1 MKRPWLTYLLI
12 FSLSLNVGGI
22 AAFLYSWVQN
32 MQSPNTFQESPPPA
46 LRELATLLNLDP
58 DQREIFQKNFSA
70 HRQNM
75 QARHQELGLKRKEL
89 LALLKNGNTTWPD
102 FQRKLEELRD
112 IQFKGEEDTLRFFLE
127 LRQDLKPGQRETCDN
142 FMECR
147 LLKGRGEKGEWC
159 RAQGIRRPQGK
170 GRWRGSTAPSQ
181 PTAEPG
187 KPQN

>member
-1 MKRPWLTYLLI
+1 MLRQWLKYLLI
-12 FSLSLNVGGI
+12 FSLSINVGGVATFI
-22 AAFLYSWVQN
+22 YSKFINQQTPFVK
-32 MQSPNTFQESPPPA
+32 QEAPPPA
-46 LRELATLLNLDP
+46 LKELVTLLNLDP
-58 DQREIFQKNFSA
+58 EQREFFQKILSA
-70 HRQNM
+70 HRQNV
-75 QARHQELGLKRKEL
+75 QLRHQERTLKRKEL
-89 LALLKNGNTTWPD
+89 LTLLKNGNASWPD

-127 LRQDLKPGQRETCDN
+127 LRQDLKPEQRETCDN

-170 GRWRGSTAPSQ
+170 GKWRCPAAPPL
-181 PTAEPG
+181 PTAELG